1 MATTTDNINIKI
13 NVDASKSEQST
24 VNYKAKIRELKEEM
38 VQLQVETNGLA
49 DATAEQRARYDE
61 LQKQAG
67 QLQDALSDVSARIRA
82 NADDYQHFGAVL
94 EGLGAATSVVQGL
107 AGQISLLGGES
118 QSTERLAKSFMA
130 LQGQLN
136 AINNVQKVFNKDS
149 KLMISL
155 QSTLSN
161 AIKEGGDSAKAAT
174 IAQKGLNAAMKAA
187 PYIAI
192 ASALITVVGAI
203 ADFVKG
209 TNEARDSQD
218 ELGASVRQ
226 TNEELRA
233 QQILMKADAD
243 DVTTT
248 METLI
253 RMAKEAGGNVTKLNS
268 IFASFTDRTG
278 FAVKS
283 VQEMEWAFRLQNN
296 VINKNTKTMEEA
308 ANANSAYREQLKEL
322 AKQEVRLQEDLSQ
335 LTEGS
340 ESYNLT
346 LSELQETQSRIFR
359 IQEAIKNNTKA
370 SVEAEQQNKNVVA
383 EFNAESEKRNKTEEK
398 TVTTVK
404 KRNAI
409 TEEQIKLLKILDLRE
424 GTNYAQKIK
433 YEDQIKSSLQEKMVK
448 LADELEHQKVYAQEL
463 GKIADEKKALD
474 NDELDS
480 IGKINA
486 KYDERIEEVK
496 KLGLTEQQVAQLVI
510 LINKNRDAEL
520 EKENEKLGKERQRRA
535 IDAQNN
541 IDDAV
546 LATRLANLKEGSEEY
561 WELQEEIEA
570 ERYEQEMEEL
580 RRKLE
585 DKQITQDEYD
595 AIAEQKEA
603 EHQQRIR
610 DIEKET
616 VAARI
621 EGYAQYADN
630 VQNILGSMSNFVM
643 ALQDAE
649 LANAE
654 GDEKKQKEIKKK
666 YAVANMMMT
675 IGQIAVETVM
685 GATSALANAIRD
697 LGFPAGPIVGGVM
710 AALVTATGIANVA
723 KAVAEKN
730 KIMKAKRGAYVVG
743 PSHAEGGVPYELEGG
758 EAVLNKRAMS
768 IPAYRNM
775 ASAMNV
781 ATGGVAFPG
790 TNPNMG
796 MTAMVDE
803 RAVDVIVRRTIAG
816 ITSIPVVVSEE
827 SITNAQRN
835 VGVSVERSRI

>member
-409 TEEQIKLLKILDLRE
+409 TEEQIRLLEILDLRE
-424 GTNYAQKIK
+424 GTSYANKIK
-433 YEDQIKSSLQEKMVK
+433 YEDQIDEALQTKMVK

-520 EKENEKLGKERQRRA
+520 EKENEKLGKERERRA

-546 LATRLANLKEGSEEY
+546 LATRLVNLKEGSEEY
-561 WELQEEIEA
+561 WELQQEIEA
-570 ERYEQEMEEL
+570 ERYDQEMEEL

-585 DKQITQDEYD
+585 DEQITKDEFK
-595 AIAEQKEA
+595 ALELEKEA

-616 VAARI
+616 LAARI
-621 EGYAQYADN
+621 EGYAQYADY
-630 VQNILGSMSNFVM
+630 VQNIVGTMSNFVM

-697 LGFPAGPIVGGVM
+697 LGFPAGPIVGGVT
-710 AALVTATGIANVA
+710 AALVTAMGIANVA

-796 MTAMVDE
+796 MTAMVDRNTL
-803 RAVDVIVRRTIAG
+803 RAIVQETVAG
-816 ITSIPVVVSEE
+816 ITAIPVVVSEE